1 MTDPVTKPAD
11 TPVMEAARRIVAA
24 YEEHRKTF
32 PYEPRLD
39 PGAEGREKAARRDL
53 ESANNA
59 AGPLVARALIRMH
72 AALKDA
78 LLRTRASQNAATN
91 RRLLWAPTVPNKSAA
106 AVPNGASSDAPT
118 FSEPPSQMR
127 AGKRVSRA
135 Y

>member
-78 LLRTRASQNAATN
+78 LLQQTADCYGPQRSRTRVLRLSRMGLRAM
-91 RRLLWAPTVPNKSAA
+91 RRHS
-106 AVPNGASSDAPT
+106 
-118 FSEPPSQMR
+118 PSR
-127 AGKRVSRA
+127 PLR
-135 Y
+135 